1 MPKTN
6 NGPRLAA
13 NDAGIWEIRWTEGR
27 RSHRLSTKHS
37 VRAEAEQVFARWII
51 ERNAPVACHVT
62 VRSALDAYLA
72 EHVKQVVVDKQRQE
86 DCARWLT
93 AELGDLTP
101 AGLTPDVMLAYRRRR
116 EQGKVNG
123 HPVGSGTLRRELNCL
138 VAAFNHA
145 IRHRRMPQSE
155 MPHIDLPMPPPP
167 KDIWLDETEAEQL
180 WQAAERQGGR
190 GYLFTALAL
199 DTASRKKAIEQ
210 LRWDQV
216 DMVAGVIHF
225 QNDGGQRTNKRRV
238 AVPISERL
246 VKVLAKAKESAD
258 TEWVLVSPYSIQHA
272 FDRVKANAY
281 MATQNE
287 KFMQISPHALRHT
300 WATLASRAGVPL
312 FQVAG
317 VLGDSL
323 PTVMRVYAHHSPE
336 HLRGAVNF
344 RSASR
349 LTNNLPE

>member
-1 MPKTN
+1 MPKAN

-13 NDAGIWEIRWTEGR
+13 NNAGIWEIRWTEGR

-238 AVPISERL
+238 AVPVSERL
-246 VKVLAKAKESAD
+246 AKVLAKAKESAD

-344 RSASR
+344 RSPSLPSR
-349 LTNNLPE
+349 SA

>member
-13 NDAGIWEIRWTEGR
+13 NNAGIWEIRWTEGR

-167 KDIWLDETEAEQL
+167 KDIWLDEAEAEQL

-190 GYLFTALAL
+190 GYLFAALAL

-246 VKVLAKAKESAD
+246 AKVLAKAKESAD

-344 RSASR
+344 RSPSLPSR
-349 LTNNLPE
+349 SA

>member
-27 RSHRLSTKHS
+27 RSHRLSTKHADRS
-37 VRAEAEQVFARWII
+37 TAEQAFAKWII
-51 ERNAPVACHVT
+51 ERNAPKARHVT
-62 VRSALDAYLA
+62 VKQALDAYLT
-72 EHVKQVVVDKQRQE
+72 EHVEQVVVDKQRQE
-86 DCARWLT
+86 DCARCLT
-93 AELGDLTP
+93 AELGDKTP
-101 AGLTPDVMLAYRRRR
+101 SELTPDVMMTYRRRR

-145 IRHRRMPQSE
+145 IRHRRMAQSE
-155 MPHIDLPMPPPP
+155 MPHIDLPSPPPP

-180 WQAAERQGGR
+180 WQAAERLGGR
-190 GYLFTALAL
+190 GFLFTALAL
-199 DTASRKKAIEQ
+199 ETASRKKAIEQ

-216 DMVAGVIHF
+216 DLTAGVIHF

-246 VKVLAKAKESAD
+246 AGVLSSAKAAAS

-344 RSASR
+344 RSPSLPSR
-349 LTNNLPE
+349 NA

>member
-1 MPKTN
+1 MPKAN

-13 NDAGIWEIRWTEGR
+13 NNAGIWEVRWTEGR
-27 RSHRLSTKHS
+27 RSHRLSTKHT

-62 VRSALDAYLA
+62 VRSALDAYLT
-72 EHVKQVVVDKQRQE
+72 EHVEQVVVDKQRQE
-86 DCARWLT
+86 DCARCLT
-93 AELGDLTP
+93 AELGDKTP
-101 AGLTPDVMLAYRRRR
+101 SELTPDVMMTYRRRR

-145 IRHRRMPQSE
+145 IRHRRMAQSE

-238 AVPISERL
+238 AVPVSERL
-246 VKVLAKAKESAD
+246 AKVLAKAKESAD

-344 RSASR
+344 RSPSLPSR
-349 LTNNLPE
+349 SA

>member
-1 MPKTN
+1 MPKAN

-13 NDAGIWEIRWTEGR
+13 NNAGIWEIRWTEGR

-123 HPVGSGTLRRELNCL
+123 HPVGSGTRRRELNCL

-238 AVPISERL
+238 AVPVSERL
-246 VKVLAKAKESAD
+246 AKVLAKAKESAD

-344 RSASR
+344 RSPSLPSR
-349 LTNNLPE
+349 SA

>member
-13 NDAGIWEIRWTEGR
+13 NNAGIWEIRWTEGR

-167 KDIWLDETEAEQL
+167 KDIWLDEAEAEQL

-246 VKVLAKAKESAD
+246 AKVLAKAKESAD

-344 RSASR
+344 RSPSLPSR
-349 LTNNLPE
+349 SA